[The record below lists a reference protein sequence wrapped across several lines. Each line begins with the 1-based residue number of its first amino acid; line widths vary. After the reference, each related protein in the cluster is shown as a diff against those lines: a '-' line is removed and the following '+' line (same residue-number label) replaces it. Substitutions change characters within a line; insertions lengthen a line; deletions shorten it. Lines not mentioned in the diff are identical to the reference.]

1 MIDWPSLFA
10 YDMSM
15 SLGLTRSVALGSIR
29 PWRSLACAP
38 WFSMR
43 SANGTAISDH
53 DRWAIVHHMKGG
65 AKPAEVARLLG
76 HSRTTV
82 YKWWRRYVSKQHVK
96 PLPNTGRKRIFSEA
110 AEERALDILSQPDE
124 PTAFQARH
132 ALREEG
138 YISHH
143 VHESTVIR
151 AAKRAAT
158 RAGTKLWCQR
168 GRPRKAMTTATMQK
182 HLSFAVA
189 NHNRDWSRVL
199 FTDRKKFQFRY
210 PGSRVNPCRW
220 VKGKAGDTQRSVFQ
234 PNHAQVLN
242 VYAGISKYGVTPVHV
257 VAGSSKHTTS
267 YMNNKGKA
275 AKNITAQE
283 CRDVMKK
290 TLLHGDQMLFSVQG
304 ISTWFCSN
312 VMTPHTGVLLMWCS
326 NGTMTR
332 GLVCSCCSHGLPTV
346 MTSI

>member
-1 MIDWPSLFA
+1 
-10 YDMSM
+10 
-15 SLGLTRSVALGSIR
+15 
-29 PWRSLACAP
+29 
-38 WFSMR
+38 
-43 SANGTAISDH
+43 
-53 DRWAIVHHMKGG
+53 
-65 AKPAEVARLLG
+65 
-76 HSRTTV
+76 
-82 YKWWRRYVSKQHVK
+82 
-96 PLPNTGRKRIFSEA
+96 
-110 AEERALDILSQPDE
+110 
-124 PTAFQARH
+124 
-132 ALREEG
+132 
-138 YISHH
+138 
-143 VHESTVIR
+143 
-151 AAKRAAT
+151 
-158 RAGTKLWCQR
+158 
-168 GRPRKAMTTATMQK
+168 MTTATMQK
-182 HLSFAVA
+182 RLSFAVA